1 MSRIICLD
9 TASFSPYI
17 ICMDET
23 KVSRQALWERQARK
37 DRERS
42 GACSLCGKRPREI
55 NLCSCRPCLDKKAAQ
70 ARRQRAGSASL
81 KGEQDG
87 SQ

>member
-1 MSRIICLD
+1 MG
-9 TASFSPYI
+9 AP
-17 ICMDET
+17 E
-23 KVSRQALWERQARK
+23 ARK
-37 DRERS
+37 ERAKAS

-55 NLCSCRPCLDKKAAQ
+55 NLRSCRPCLDKKAAQ

-81 KGEQDG
+81 KEGEQDG